1 MRRTE
6 QRVIAWQLRQAPSL
20 KTLLEFGHLAEDA
33 ELVLLDSLEVGE
45 VIGSGWSSRSSGGN
59 GSGSGSGRGGDGGV
73 VVVNGLAGTDVK
85 GGFVGG
91 GGGTDALSVPRET
104 SVFLQT
110 HEAILTDGD

>member
-1 MRRTE
+1 M
-6 QRVIAWQLRQAPSL
+6 IAWQLKQAPSL

-33 ELVLLDSLEVGE
+33 KLVLLDRLEVGE
-45 VIGSGWSSRSSGGN
+45 VIGSSWSSRSGGGN

-73 VVVNGLAGTDVK
+73 VAVNGLAGTDVE

-104 SVFLQT
+104 SILLQT
-110 HEAILTDGD
+110 HETILTDGN